1 MQLYQDLFYD
11 DHITALCSGERFVVL
26 MVEVELSLVKA
37 QTQCGIIPVD
47 KAAIIEHVWSDF
59 QPDIEALA
67 QAIPLTGNAAAP
79 LVKQLTSAVGKEDP
93 EAAKF
98 VHLGATSQD
107 IVDTATMLK
116 VKLFVDWLESE
127 MATAIKHLRALSL
140 RYRHTPMI
148 GRTLMQQARPVT
160 FGLKTAYW
168 LQSLQQ
174 VVNHFQS
181 IKKQVL
187 VIQLGGAVG
196 SRNAFLTKAVQQ
208 SFATQTG
215 LAYSP
220 AWHTNRVPIN
230 IFASCLGILLGSL
243 GKIAQDVIF
252 MAQTEVGEV
261 AEPAQQGRGTSST
274 MPHKRNPILST
285 AIMANTQRAP
295 FLLASLLGAM
305 PQAYERAAGN
315 WHAEWETLDQLM
327 GLAGGAIR
335 HSNELLAGLEVNE
348 ARMRQNIEL
357 TQGFIFAETV
367 ALAMAS
373 VLGKT
378 KSYELVKVACTQAQQ
393 SDKHLHEVLFAMD
406 LPLSATEL
414 KSCFLAENAIGHSLE
429 IINEIIT
436 E

>member
-11 DHITALCSGERFVVL
+11 DQITALCSGERFVAL

-37 QTQCGIIPVD
+37 QTQCGIIPAD
-47 KAAIIEHVWSDF
+47 KLAVIERIWSQF
-59 QPDIEALA
+59 QPDMEALV

-79 LVKQLTSAVGKEDP
+79 LAKQLTAAVRKEHP
-93 EAAKF
+93 EAAKY

-116 VKLFVDWLESE
+116 VKLFVDWLASE
-127 MATAIKHLRALSL
+127 MATAIEHLRALSL
-140 RYRHTPMI
+140 RYRNTPMI
-148 GRTLMQQARPVT
+148 GRTLMQQARPIT

-174 VVNHFQS
+174 VADHLQS

-196 SRNAFLTKAVQQ
+196 SRNEFLTQAVQQ
-208 SFATQTG
+208 SFAAYTG
-215 LAYSP
+215 LAYGP
-220 AWHTNRVPIN
+220 AWHSNRVPIN
-230 IFASCLGILLGSL
+230 LFASGLGILVGCL
-243 GKIAQDVIF
+243 GKIGQDVIL
-252 MAQTEVGEV
+252 MSQTEVGEV

-285 AIMANTQRAP
+285 AIMANAQRVP
-295 FLLASLLGAM
+295 FLLASLLAAM

-315 WHAEWETLDQLM
+315 WHAEWETLDQLL
-327 GLAGGAIR
+327 GLTGGAIR

-357 TQGFIFAETV
+357 TQGLIFAETV
-367 ALAMAS
+367 ALAMAP
-373 VLGKT
+373 VLGKA
-378 KSYELVKVACTQAQQ
+378 KSYQLVKIACTQAQQ
-393 SDKHLHEVLFAMD
+393 TGKHLHEVLSAVD
-406 LPLSATEL
+406 LPLSSTEL
-414 KSCFLAENAIGHSLE
+414 KNCFLAENAIGHSRE
-429 IINEIIT
+429 IINEIIAT
-436 E
+436 